1 MSTDTNADNDRDL
14 AGCDGCGEGVLPL
27 FELQGDDAD
36 PEADVLCAQ
45 CAADADTGE
54 EGDE

>member
-1 MSTDTNADNDRDL
+1 MSTDTNTDNDRDH
-14 AGCDGCGEGVLPL
+14 AGCDGCGKGVLPL

-54 EGDE
+54 VTDR